1 MTVYVHQ
8 DRGQSRLLF
17 GMGPRRDPWFSLT
30 ADTEDELHTFAAR
43 LGLLLTTFHPGTPQH
58 VSRSGHYDI
67 TMGERDRAMT
77 LGARSIT
84 PQEDESRG

>member
-1 MTVYVHQ
+1 MQWVQNLTLTQ
-8 DRGQSRLLF
+8 WL
-17 GMGPRRDPWFSLT
+17 SLP
-30 ADTEDELHTFAAR
+30 
-43 LGLLLTTFHPGTPQH
+43 FHPGTPQH

-67 TMGERDRAMT
+67 TMGERDRALT